1 MTGMLKLSKDAFAKM
16 VNLVVSTSKE
26 KIAPQSVGAGGS
38 ATLKDT
44 GTTALKFAIVLFL
57 GDGEAQIRYDVTV
70 GNTTESVYA
79 NEFDVKLVVNEALK
93 IVAVNTDTVN
103 AHNTGTIEIG
113 YISVG

>member
-1 MTGMLKLSKDAFAKM
+1 MTGMLRISRDAIASIVKA
-16 VNLVVSTSKE
+16 VVTTSKE
-26 KIAPQSVGAGGS
+26 KIAPQSVLAGGS

-44 GTTALKFAIVLFL
+44 GTTPLKFAIVLFL

-70 GNTTESVYA
+70 GNTTESIYA
-79 NEFDVKLVVNEALK
+79 NEFGVLLVASETLK
-93 IVAVNTDTVN
+93 IVAMNTDTAN